1 MDNVRLLSY
10 LKVRQAIGWLG
21 ILLPLI
27 LIVGGSLGGH
37 NILPSISDY
46 YYSNMGTTFTGIL
59 FMVATF
65 LFTYKGYNNN
75 RTIFWGLLN
84 DNHVTTLAAVFAIT
98 VALFPCGSVESE
110 CYGILIPTV
119 ESVVNAIHFAAAGAL
134 FFLLGIMSFYFFTA
148 SNKPLSE
155 IKGTRKATRNTLYK
169 YCAYVI
175 WGCIFIMLVIK
186 VGKLAENTN
195 GIIRYYIFIG
205 EIICLFAFGLSWLVK
220 GDMLLN
226 DKKEEKD

>member
-27 LIVGGSLGGH
+27 LIVGGSLAGH
-37 NILPSISDY
+37 DILPSISDY

-65 LFTYKGYNNN
+65 LFTYKGYNNQY
-75 RTIFWGLLN
+75 TVFWGLLN
-84 DNHVTTLAAVFAIT
+84 DNQITTLAAVFALI
-98 VALFPCGSVESE
+98 VALFPCGSIASE

-119 ESVVNAIHFAAAGAL
+119 QSVVNTIHFIAAGIL
-134 FFLLGIMSFYFFTA
+134 FTLLGIISYYFFTA
-148 SNKPLSE
+148 SQKPKSE
-155 IKGTRKATRNTLYK
+155 IVGTPKAARNKLYK
-169 YCAYVI
+169 SCAYII
-175 WGCIFIMLVIK
+175 WSCIALMLIIK
-186 VGKLAENTN
+186 VGKLAEHTN
-195 GIIRYYIFIG
+195 GLIRYYIFIG

-220 GDMLLN
+220 GDMLLK
-226 DKKEEKD
+226 DKKEN